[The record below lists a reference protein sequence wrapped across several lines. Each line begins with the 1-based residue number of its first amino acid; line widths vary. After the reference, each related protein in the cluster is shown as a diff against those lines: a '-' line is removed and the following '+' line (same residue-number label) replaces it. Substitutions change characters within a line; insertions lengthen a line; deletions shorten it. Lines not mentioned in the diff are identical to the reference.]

1 MGVSEQDAAV
11 QDSQGPIADRTREH
25 LGPTDLGIMHFRKLI
40 MEAARALQQGEAPP
54 QLNAPGPLRRAFR
67 CLRHQQDQRPDRGY
81 DRAIWRSCG
90 LCWSAADRRGGVTL
104 GANHARPGSFRLRPR
119 RCAVAALALLA
130 SLASICSSLAAPAE
144 DAACGRSQPAGG
156 KCDRAKF
163 RIILDVGHTKESY
176 GALSSRHVPEF
187 EFNLNLGKT
196 HRGAIEGGW
205 ICRDF
210 PDGDGRQGAAEPDDA
225 GCRAN
230 KRGADL
236 FLSIHHDSVPGIYN
250 ESWEFEG
257 KRRHFNDLFGG
268 YSVFVSQR
276 SPRYGESLRFAKLL
290 GNQMASQDLIFAR
303 QYDQWFMGK
312 YQRQLLD
319 SDAGVYRYDELIVLK
334 MTTMP
339 AVLLESG
346 SIINREEELVMASE
360 AHKNKVATAVSLS
373 AAEYCETRTAAPPQ
387 TSQPQPKPAPAKP
400 QTSQSSAKPQPA
412 KPQPATRAA
421 TRKR

>member
-1 MGVSEQDAAV
+1 MAQIT
-11 QDSQGPIADRTREH
+11 Q
-25 LGPTDLGIMHFRKLI
+25 
-40 MEAARALQQGEAPP
+40 
-54 QLNAPGPLRRAFR
+54 
-67 CLRHQQDQRPDRGY
+67 DRG
-81 DRAIWRSCG
+81 RS
-90 LCWSAADRRGGVTL
+90 GV
-104 GANHARPGSFRLRPR
+104 RPR
-119 RCAVAALALLA
+119 LCAVAALALLA

-144 DAACGRSQPAGG
+144 DAAAAAAKPAGG

-196 HRGAIEGGW
+196 LEARLKADGFAETFLMVTEGKA
-205 ICRDF
+205 R
-210 PDGDGRQGAAEPDDA
+210 PSLMTRVA
-225 GCRAN
+225 RAN

-290 GNQMASQDLIFAR
+290 GNQMAGQDLIFAR

-346 SIINREEELVMASE
+346 SIINRDEEILMGQEEHQLQIAGAVTE
-360 AHKNKVATAVSLS
+360 AVDKFCALRAG
-373 AAEYCETRTAAPPQ
+373 TRTQ
-387 TSQPQPKPAPAKP
+387 
-400 QTSQSSAKPQPA
+400 
-412 KPQPATRAA
+412 RAS
-421 TRKR
+421 TH